1 MQPHITAL
9 TEDSLPDYRACSN
22 YLYRA
27 CSNYLFPSLILIFP
41 LPTLVVTLLPF
52 FPFFVFFFFFCVF
65 FRLQPPFESP
75 PPPPPCLVQQTQHQH
90 CMRHDQRAG
99 RSVCPRL
106 RHAGGCK
113 PGVELG

>member
-1 MQPHITAL
+1 MQAHITAL
-9 TEDSLPDYRACSN
+9 TEDSLPDYRACPN

-41 LPTLVVTLLPF
+41 LPFLVVTLLPF
-52 FPFFVFFFFFCVF
+52 FPFFVFFFFYVYFC
-65 FRLQPPFESP
+65 LQPPYESP

-90 CMRHDQRAG
+90 CMRHDQCAG

-106 RHAGGCK
+106 CHAGGCK
-113 PGVELG
+113 AGDELG

>member
-9 TEDSLPDYRACSN
+9 TEDSLPDYRACPN
-22 YLYRA
+22 YV
-27 CSNYLFPSLILIFP
+27 FPSLILIFL

-52 FPFFVFFFFFCVF
+52 FSFFVFFFCVF
-65 FRLQPPFESP
+65 FILQPPYESP
-75 PPPPPCLVQQTQHQH
+75 PPPPHCLAQQTQHQH

-106 RHAGGCK
+106 CHAGGCK
-113 PGVELG
+113 AGVEVG

>member
-1 MQPHITAL
+1 MQAHITAL
-9 TEDSLPDYRACSN
+9 TEDSLPDYRACP
-22 YLYRA
+22 
-27 CSNYLFPSLILIFP
+27 NYLFPLLILLFP
-41 LPTLVVTLLPF
+41 LPTLVVPLLPF
-52 FPFFVFFFFFCVF
+52 FPFFVFFFFYVF

-90 CMRHDQRAG
+90 CMRHDQCAG

-113 PGVELG
+113 AGVELG